1 MSDDGYFGETIAA
14 HYDDDP
20 EMFAPDLLERTV
32 AFLKD
37 WAGEGPALELAIGTG
52 RVALPL
58 AAAGVPVAGIELSR
72 AMVARL
78 RAKSGGA
85 DIPVTIGDMT
95 TTTVAGRFPLV
106 LLVFN
111 TIMNLTTQ
119 AEQVACFR
127 NAATHLSPG
136 GAFIVEVMVPQVQ
149 RLPEGARHVPFAIS
163 DRHWGVDE
171 YDLVTQ
177 GLVSHHLHFDGDR
190 TRRNSVPFRYVWPSE
205 LDLMAISW
213 PGLRLAGRWE
223 DWERKPFTAGSASHV
238 SVWVKA

>member
-78 RAKSGGA
+78 RVKPGGA

-106 LLVFN
+106 FLVFN

-127 NAATHLSPG
+127 NAAAHLSPG
-136 GAFIVEVMVPQVQ
+136 GSFIVEVMMPQVQ
-149 RLPEGARHVPFAIS
+149 RLPEGARHVPFAIN

-177 GLVSHHLHFDGDR
+177 ELVSHHLHFDGDQ

-205 LDLMAISW
+205 LDLMAQLA
-213 PGLRLAGRWE
+213 GLRLAGRWE
-223 DWERKPFTAGSASHV
+223 DWERKPFTAGSASLV
-238 SVWVKA
+238 SVWVKE